1 MVHNDHVWTDFAS
14 VCNLHF
20 IVDGLS
26 NIGPPCGSFVYLCLV
41 FPFVW
46 LGVFF
51 CLFVF
56 LFEPFNHYLNDL
68 STTVLRGSGLE
79 PPTRLVPWL
88 G

>member
-46 LGVFF
+46 LGFF
-51 CLFVF
+51 LFVCF
-56 LFEPFNHYLNDL
+56 
-68 STTVLRGSGLE
+68 SV
-79 PPTRLVPWL
+79 
-88 G
+88 